1 VRNIIEV
8 ANFLDGYARN
18 RGLPE
23 RLRWTPHKCI
33 DADEGQIHRRVRAV
47 LIGAADAAD
56 WSTESFQALVKWS
69 VDHGVVTPTELVDI
83 KRNHGFEVAS

>member
-23 RLRWTPHKCI
+23 RLRWTPHKCV

-56 WSTESFQALVKWS
+56 WSTESV
-69 VDHGVVTPTELVDI
+69 HGVVTPTELVDI
-83 KRNHGFEVAS
+83 KRNHGFEVTP